1 MKAMQGDLIFAWS
14 LVVQEREIAVC
25 IGSRIA
31 CSWEVGRPATIDW
44 FEACRRKNLKRS
56 VLQLVAEVNFCIQ
69 YLPNTSSE
77 QAGAAQWVPAAPCW
91 EDSFLLG
98 EE

>member
-44 FEACRRKNLKRS
+44 
-56 VLQLVAEVNFCIQ
+56 

-77 QAGAAQWVPAAPCW
+77 QAGAAQCVPAAPCW
-91 EDSFLLG
+91 EDAFLLG
-98 EE
+98 DE